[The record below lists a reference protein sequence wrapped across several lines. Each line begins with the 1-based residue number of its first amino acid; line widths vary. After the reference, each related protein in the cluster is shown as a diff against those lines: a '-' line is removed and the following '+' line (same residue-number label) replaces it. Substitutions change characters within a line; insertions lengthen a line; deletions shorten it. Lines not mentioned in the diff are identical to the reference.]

1 MKPLDPFDSNIK
13 LLQKV
18 LDLRSENQSVIATN
32 IANAETPGYSKKV
45 FEFEQELQQAI
56 TATPGTLAT
65 THGNHIPTTPTTL
78 NSVTGTI
85 RQIEDKNPIGDGN
98 GVNVDMEMIALS
110 ENELL
115 YETAA
120 QLLKKKFAL
129 LSYVVR
135 EGK

>member
-1 MKPLDPFDSNIK
+1 MKPLDPFDANIK

-18 LDLRSENQSVIATN
+18 LDLRSNNQRIIATN
-32 IANAETPGYSKKV
+32 IANAETPGYARKV
-45 FEFEQELQQAI
+45 FEFEEELQHAI

-65 THGNHIPTTPTTL
+65 THSKHIAISPGNI
-78 NSVTGTI
+78 NSVTGKVH
-85 RQIEDKNPIGDGN
+85 QIEDKTLIGDEN
-98 GVNVDMEMIALS
+98 GVSVDTEMIALS

-129 LSYVVR
+129 LSYVIQ

>member
-1 MKPLDPFDSNIK
+1 MNPIDPFDSNMN

-18 LDLRSENQSVIATN
+18 LDLRSTNQSIIATN
-32 IANAETPGYSKKV
+32 IANAETPGYARKV
-45 FEFEQELQQAI
+45 FEFEQELKQAI
-56 TATPGTLAT
+56 VATPGTLKT
-65 THGNHIPTTPTTL
+65 THSKHITTAPGNI
-78 NSVTGTI
+78 NAISGTVREI
-85 RQIEDKNPIGDGN
+85 KDNKGIGDEN
-98 GVNVDMEMIALS
+98 GVSVDMEMIALS

-129 LSYVVR
+129 LTYMIQ

>member
-13 LLQKV
+13 LLTKV
-18 LDLRSENQSVIATN
+18 LDLRSANQKIIATN

-45 FEFEQELQQAI
+45 FEFEQELQQAMS
-56 TATPGTLAT
+56 AQPGTLAT
-65 THGNHIPTTPTTL
+65 THSRHIPLAPADI
-78 NSVTGTI
+78 NSVTGKVREI
-85 RQIEDKNPIGDGN
+85 KDKTGFGDEN

-120 QLLKKKFAL
+120 QLLKKKFTM
-129 LSYVVR
+129 LSYVVQ

>member
-13 LLQKV
+13 LLSKV
-18 LDLRSENQSVIATN
+18 LDLRSANQSVIATN
-32 IANAETPGYSKKV
+32 IANSETPGYAKKV

-56 TATPGTLAT
+56 SAKPGTLTT
-65 THGNHIPTTPTTL
+65 THSRHIPLAPA
-78 NSVTGTI
+78 NISSVTGVV
-85 RQIEDKNPIGDGN
+85 REIEDKTGIGDEN
-98 GVNVDMEMIALS
+98 GVSVDMEMMALS

-120 QLLKKKFAL
+120 QLLKKKFTMFR
-129 LSYVVR
+129 YVVQ

>member
-18 LDLRSENQSVIATN
+18 LDLRSANQRVIATN
-32 IANAETPGYSKKV
+32 IANAETPGFTKKV

-65 THGNHIPTTPTTL
+65 THSKHIPISPTTV
-78 NSVTGTI
+78 NSVTGTV
-85 RQIEDKNPIGDGN
+85 RQIKDETGIGDEN
-98 GVNVDMEMIALS
+98 GVSVDMEMIALS

-120 QLLKKKFAL
+120 QLLKKKFAI
-129 LSYVVR
+129 LSYVVQ